1 VPPDN
6 AGREVGTVKV
16 AFHAEERSNST
27 EQHLGSRL
35 PRFFTRG
42 PTMTGLV
49 SQEPGAIGIDLG
61 GTNLKLALLD
71 GENRIVARL
80 TVPTGGAE
88 GHKAVIERMIEGARS
103 LLAQNPDIHVAGI
116 GIGVPGEV
124 DMVTGITGDLPN
136 LPGRWRN
143 IPVAPAIAD
152 AIALPVGI
160 INDAKAFALAEYQL
174 GAAVGA
180 DTALCVT
187 VGTGIGSALI
197 AHSRILYGLG
207 AMAGE
212 IGHLILQPEGPRC
225 TCGNLGCAETLANG
239 PAIVGEAVRRV
250 VQGFTTALSS
260 MSGGDLDAI
269 TPELVARAA
278 NEGDPVA
285 IDVIDR
291 AGGWL
296 GITLASAI
304 ALLAPE
310 VVVIGGGVAPA
321 GGRYFRAAEEV
332 ARAHSGVIDVA
343 RITFR
348 PASLG
353 YEAGVMGAAL
363 LGRANAEGN
372 AYANAVGSG
381 A

>member
-1 VPPDN
+1 M
-6 AGREVGTVKV
+6 
-16 AFHAEERSNST
+16 
-27 EQHLGSRL
+27 LGDLES
-35 PRFFTRG
+35 G
-42 PTMTGLV
+42 AQLV
-49 SQEPGAIGIDLG
+49 SPESGAIGIDLG
-61 GTNLKLALLD
+61 GTNLKLALID
-71 GENRIVARL
+71 GENRIAARM

-88 GHKAVIERMIEGARS
+88 GHDAVIERMIDGVKALRAENAAIR
-103 LLAQNPDIHVAGI
+103 VTGI

-124 DMVTGITGDLPN
+124 DMETGVTGDLPN
-136 LPGRWRN
+136 LPGRWRAV
-143 IPVAPAIAD
+143 PVGPAIAD
-152 AIALPVGI
+152 ATGLRVGM
-160 INDAKAFALAEYQL
+160 INDAKAFALAEYRL
-174 GAAVGA
+174 GAAAGA

-187 VGTGIGSALI
+187 VGTGIGGAVI
-197 AHSRILYGLG
+197 AHGQLLYGLG

-250 VQGFTTALSS
+250 VQGFTTSLSS
-260 MSGGDLDAI
+260 MSQGDLDAI

-278 NEGDPVA
+278 DEGDLVA
-285 IDVIDR
+285 MDVIDR

-296 GITLASAI
+296 GITLAGAI

-332 ARAHSGVIDVA
+332 ARSHTGVID
-343 RITFR
+343 ITRVSFR

-353 YEAGVMGAAL
+353 YEAGVIGAAL
-363 LGRANAEGN
+363 VGRRQRAGD
-372 AYANAVGSG
+372 G
-381 A
+381 

>member
-1 VPPDN
+1 
-6 AGREVGTVKV
+6 
-16 AFHAEERSNST
+16 
-27 EQHLGSRL
+27 
-35 PRFFTRG
+35 
-42 PTMTGLV
+42 LV
-49 SQEPGAIGIDLG
+49 DLESGAPSVSPGGGAIGIDLG

-71 GENRIVARL
+71 GDNRIRAHL
-80 TVPTGGAE
+80 TTPTRGAE
-88 GHKAVIERMIEGARS
+88 GHGAVIERMIDGVRALR
-103 LLAQNPDIHVAGI
+103 AQNADIDVEGI

-124 DMVTGITGDLPN
+124 DMATGVTGDLPN

-143 IPVAPAIAD
+143 VPVGPAVAD
-152 AIALPVGI
+152 ATEVPVGM
-160 INDAKAFALAEYQL
+160 INDAKAFALAEYRL

-187 VGTGIGSALI
+187 VGTGIGSAVI
-197 AHSRILYGLG
+197 AHGRMLFGLG

-212 IGHLILQPEGPRC
+212 IGHLILLPEGPRC

-250 VQGFTTALSS
+250 VQGFTTALGS
-260 MSGGDLDAI
+260 MSAGDLDAI

-278 NEGDPVA
+278 DEGDAVA

-321 GGRYFRAAEEV
+321 GGRFFRAAVEG
-332 ARAHSGVIDVA
+332 ARDHTGVIDAARVA
-343 RITFR
+343 FR

-353 YEAGVMGAAL
+353 YEAGVIGAAL
-363 LGRANAEGN
+363 VGRDRGSQG
-372 AYANAVGSG
+372 VGVSG
-381 A
+381 

>member
-1 VPPDN
+1 MT
-6 AGREVGTVKV
+6 R
-16 AFHAEERSNST
+16 
-27 EQHLGSRL
+27 LGS
-35 PRFFTRG
+35 
-42 PTMTGLV
+42 
-49 SQEPGAIGIDLG
+49 QELGAIGIDLG

-71 GENRIVARL
+71 GEHRITARL

-88 GHKAVIERMIEGARS
+88 GHDAVIERMIEGARS
-103 LLAQNPDIHVAGI
+103 LLVQNPGIRVVGI
-116 GIGVPGEV
+116 GIGVPGDV
-124 DMVTGITGDLPN
+124 DMATGVTGDLPN

-143 IPVAPAIAD
+143 VHVGPTIAD
-152 AIALPVGI
+152 ALALPVGI
-160 INDAKAFALAEYQL
+160 INDAKAFALAESRL
-174 GAAVGA
+174 GAAAGA

-187 VGTGIGSALI
+187 VGTGIGSAVI
-197 AHSRILYGLG
+197 AHGRILYGLG

-250 VQGFTTALSS
+250 VQGFTTVLGR

-278 NEGDPVA
+278 DEGDPVA
-285 IDVIDR
+285 VDVIDR

-321 GGRYFRAAEEV
+321 GGRFFRAAEEV
-332 ARAHSGVIDVA
+332 ARAHTGVIDVA

-353 YEAGVMGAAL
+353 YEAGVIGAAL
-363 LGRANAEGN
+363 LGRSNAEENG
-372 AYANAVGSG
+372 GKRDG
-381 A
+381 